1 MFARYNNI
9 LYGCVKYDN
18 TYHLITQSPAKTDST
33 FRSDNDGF
41 FISDIRISDPK
52 LTDLFDVDLYVIYKS
67 VPCKVSLDTDSF
79 DKHYPD
85 TLVITVFESSS
96 YHPYNTYRRVKLSE
110 LESGKIRYYRYKSAG
125 KENRKVIIEDKELS
139 VFVIRN
145 KTKEYINI

>member
-1 MFARYNNI
+1 MYARYDNT

-18 TYHLITQSPAKTDST
+18 QYHLITQDIVKIDSS
-33 FRSDNDGF
+33 FRPDGGGF
-41 FISDIRISDPK
+41 FISDIKISDPK
-52 LTDLFDVDLYVIYKS
+52 LIDLFDVDLYVIYKG

-85 TLVITVFESSS
+85 TLVITVFESGL

-125 KENRKVIIEDKELS
+125 KENRKMTVEDKELP